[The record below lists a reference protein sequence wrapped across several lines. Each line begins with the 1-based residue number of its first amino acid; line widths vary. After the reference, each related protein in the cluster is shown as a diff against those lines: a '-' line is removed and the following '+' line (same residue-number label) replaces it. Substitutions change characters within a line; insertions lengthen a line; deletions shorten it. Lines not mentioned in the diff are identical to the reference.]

1 LSPNSKSTLVTAVAS
16 SPAEDHASPA
26 SMAEDK
32 SILVS
37 AVPSGSAGTAEGDT
51 SPADTAGDKASPASL
66 TACFCSSGPKSIC
79 PLHRCLCAECRKGK
93 NKRKCQ
99 WRNRHLEWMK
109 DRGISSNKLMDSP
122 YFYGNDQV
130 PRDHLCGVD
139 SNRLPAR
146 ESSLI
151 ELLWHNNSKSN
162 LLVADISQ
170 SLALGGVRH
179 DGVVPTIACSGKM
192 WVFLWGRVLTANELA
207 TLM

>member
-1 LSPNSKSTLVTAVAS
+1 
-16 SPAEDHASPA
+16 
-26 SMAEDK
+26 
-32 SILVS
+32 
-37 AVPSGSAGTAEGDT
+37 
-51 SPADTAGDKASPASL
+51 
-66 TACFCSSGPKSIC
+66 
-79 PLHRCLCAECRKGK
+79 
-93 NKRKCQ
+93 
-99 WRNRHLEWMK
+99 MK

-207 TLM
+207 TLMGFGDDRLSSDSWTSVPVSQQRHMIGNSMSIHCVMAAIALAMSNFTEATRNGGRSSSSSSNCAQGCKRPRVY